1 MIPANQPAIVQDV
14 APSSVLSAVDAAAQ
28 IPRGQLNASQWGEK
42 AHELLKMADRLWFMD
57 RVELRE
63 AMFLLYAQIG
73 RVADNQDFPSP
84 PFYEQVGPLPV
95 NYYYYLAAQL
105 AYQEPALL
113 GRLTDPDQSASVQ
126 YLYSQ
131 IQGGYFS
138 PLKLDFTEDN
148 EFDLEAFNENYV
160 VHLNG
165 LPVDLDPP
173 GQIDIFPGVTDIYL
187 YRNDSGHGLSE
198 RLETI
203 KLEEKIYFVRDVA
216 RKKMGV
222 TFKDQLFYHRN
233 ECIPE
238 VDGDILNYLAIYQK
252 LHSKAEVFIAVPEN
266 GNPNKVWIWRYD
278 PKAAQLIQVGGGP
291 DGFPVRFVGLFST
304 GLVYNGASLSY
315 DNEVTGDG
323 ATSVLLD
330 GINGQVPVSANLDS
344 GAWVFDFEL
353 RGHYNRLM
361 VNMGFETGRPTSAA
375 SDGWVEYY
383 QTPGQNRSESEEAV
397 LNNDELWTYE
407 TAGCNEVDSDKDGT
421 VDTLQCD
428 DELITALNTRNFNRH
443 LYVGAG
449 VVLGRDAALGF
460 GPRIAAQFGWVNMP
474 HSFQPTLHVGYGPTS
489 IRRIHGQST
498 ANRGCRSAWRC
509 CHCTRSESAVR
520 FRGRRRREG

>member
-1 MIPANQPAIVQDV
+1 M
-14 APSSVLSAVDAAAQ
+14 
-28 IPRGQLNASQWGEK
+28 
-42 AHELLKMADRLWFMD
+42 
-57 RVELRE
+57 
-63 AMFLLYAQIG
+63 
-73 RVADNQDFPSP
+73 
-84 PFYEQVGPLPV
+84 
-95 NYYYYLAAQL
+95 

-126 YLYSQ
+126 YLYTQ

-165 LPVDLDPP
+165 LPVDLDPR

-203 KLEEKIYFVRDVA
+203 KLEEKILFCAGRGAQKDGRDLQRPAVLSPK
-216 RKKMGV
+216 RV
-222 TFKDQLFYHRN
+222 YSRSRWRHSELF
-233 ECIPE
+233 
-238 VDGDILNYLAIYQK
+238 GDLPK
-252 LHSKAEVFIAVPEN
+252 FHSKAEVFIAVPEN

-278 PKAAQLIQVGGGP
+278 PKAAQLIQVGGALTV
-291 DGFPVRFVGLFST
+291 FPFDSWAYFST

-323 ATSVLLD
+323 ATSVLLE
-330 GINGQVPVSANLDS
+330 GVNGQVLVSANLES

-361 VNMGFETGRPTSAA
+361 INMGFETGRPTSAA

-383 QTPGQNRSESEEAV
+383 QTPGRNRAIRARPLSTTT
-397 LNNDELWTYE
+397 NC
-407 TAGCNEVDSDKDGT
+407 GH
-421 VDTLQCD
+421 
-428 DELITALNTRNFNRH
+428 TRPQ
-443 LYVGAG
+443 VA
-449 VVLGRDAALGF
+449 
-460 GPRIAAQFGWVNMP
+460 PR
-474 HSFQPTLHVGYGPTS
+474 
-489 IRRIHGQST
+489 
-498 ANRGCRSAWRC
+498 
-509 CHCTRSESAVR
+509 
-520 FRGRRRREG
+520 